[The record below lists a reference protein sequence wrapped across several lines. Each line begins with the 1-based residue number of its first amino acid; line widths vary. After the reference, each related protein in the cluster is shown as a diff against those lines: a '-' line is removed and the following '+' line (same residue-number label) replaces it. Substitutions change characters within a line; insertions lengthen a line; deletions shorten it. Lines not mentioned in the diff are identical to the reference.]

1 MRRLCSVLIGR
12 WMFCFWRS
20 DEGDCRCSP
29 NSAACVAPLPVDDL
43 FLVVASRALPPPQP
57 SPAAGFALRGRGCTA
72 YGSATVSI
80 APTIRPL
87 PSPLQDAPASA
98 AGEGWGGG
106 GVGNFDAVA
115 ESSADGRHAR
125 AVARIAANR
134 SPPPQG
140 EGAELLREQWRL
152 PNHFFAPTPDT
163 GKA

>member
-1 MRRLCSVLIGR
+1 MNIATPTPTLPRCGLRPAREGLYSVWFGNGVY
-12 WMFCFWRS
+12 CPN
-20 DEGDCRCSP
+20 DSP
-29 NSAACVAPLPVDDL
+29 P
-43 FLVVASRALPPPQP
+43 
-57 SPAAGFALRGRGCTA
+57 
-72 YGSATVSI
+72 
-80 APTIRPL
+80 
-87 PSPLQDAPASA
+87 PLQDAPASA

-163 GKA
+163 GNP